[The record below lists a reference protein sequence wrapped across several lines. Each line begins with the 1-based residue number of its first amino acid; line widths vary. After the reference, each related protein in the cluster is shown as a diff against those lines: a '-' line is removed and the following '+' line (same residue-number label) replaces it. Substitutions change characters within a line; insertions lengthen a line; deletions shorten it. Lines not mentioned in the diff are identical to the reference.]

1 MTKTILGVEGMTC
14 QNCVQTVS
22 ETVGKLP
29 GVHKVEVNLDQKVV
43 TVDFDESESEIGAIS
58 SAIVEAGFEIIGK

>member
-1 MTKTILGVEGMTC
+1 MTTKVLGVKGMTC
-14 QNCVQTVS
+14 QHCVQTVN
-22 ETVGKLP
+22 EAVGKLP

-43 TVDFDESESEIGAIS
+43 TVDFDESETGIGAIS